1 MIVSG
6 GENVYP
12 LEVENLL
19 AARDDVY
26 EAAVVGV
33 DDDDFGKRLRAYIV
47 STPNAARDAQEIKN
61 YVKNNLARFKV
72 PRDVY
77 FIQEL
82 PRNTTGKLL
91 RNALDTLDIERGDR
105 P

>member
-1 MIVSG
+1 
-6 GENVYP
+6 
-12 LEVENLL
+12 
-19 AARDDVY
+19 
-26 EAAVVGV
+26 VGV

-47 STPNAARDAQEIKN
+47 SAPNAARDAQEIKT
-61 YVKNNLARFKV
+61 YVKTNLARFKV

-77 FIQEL
+77 FVEEL

-91 RNALDTLDIERGDR
+91 RNALDTLDVERGDR